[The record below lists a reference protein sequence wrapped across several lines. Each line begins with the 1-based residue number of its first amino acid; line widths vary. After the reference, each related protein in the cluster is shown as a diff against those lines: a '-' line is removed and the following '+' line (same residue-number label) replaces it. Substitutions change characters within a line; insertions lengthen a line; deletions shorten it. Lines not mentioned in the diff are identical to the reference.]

1 MITRSD
7 FNEHQFDEMIRNE
20 LIDQLTTL
28 ELTKEPSVRDIVLIQ
43 AFKKVIAYNS
53 APGTFEDGRYDD

>member
-7 FNEHQFDEMIRNE
+7 FNEHQFEEMIRNE
-20 LIDQLTTL
+20 LIEQLTTL

-53 APGTFEDGRYDD
+53 APGTFEDGRYDN